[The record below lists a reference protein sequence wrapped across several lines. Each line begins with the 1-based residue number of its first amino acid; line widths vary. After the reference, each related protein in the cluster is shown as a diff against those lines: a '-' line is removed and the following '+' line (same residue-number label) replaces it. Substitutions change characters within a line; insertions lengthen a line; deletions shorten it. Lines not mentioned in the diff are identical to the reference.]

1 MDGNRKRNIQVNFRV
16 DEKEY
21 ECILKKVQLSGKRNI
36 ASYLRY
42 TGKSDNTIEEL
53 QKLIVSLDWNS
64 HSFHSDFELHF
75 NNEKVMTCREICE
88 GIKANMNEDFINDI
102 KTVTDSYDTEWQQMI
117 VIAVLIGKLIKSL
130 DWTSKP
136 PRTIAL
142 TYSKQSRMT
151 CEEVCNSIISA
162 VDYELQ
168 KPIKDDIISEVIK
181 TMGDNFSPEKA
192 SEITFRHFE
201 KTYPGFEKFFKEQ
214 IEEAYSVSR

>member
-1 MDGNRKRNIQVNFRV
+1 MDNETLEFQAVQESERNDIAVEV
-16 DEKEY
+16 
-21 ECILKKVQLSGKRNI
+21 IRNLI
-36 ASYLRY
+36 SN
-42 TGKSDNTIEEL
+42 TGKSDKTIEEL
-53 QKLIVSLDWNS
+53 QKLIVSLNWNRQS
-64 HSFHSDFELHF
+64 LYSDSELYF
-75 NNEKVMTCREICE
+75 DSNEVMTCREICE
-88 GIKANMNEDFINDI
+88 GIKANMTEDFINEI
-102 KTVTDSYDTEWQQMI
+102 KTVKGSYDTEWQQMI

-136 PRTIAL
+136 SRTIAQ

-181 TMGDNFSPEKA
+181 TMADNFSPEKA

-201 KTYPGFEKFFKEQ
+201 KKYPGFEKFLKEW
-214 IEEAYSVSR
+214 IGEE

>member
-1 MDGNRKRNIQVNFRV
+1 MDNETLEFQAVQESERNDIAVEV
-16 DEKEY
+16 
-21 ECILKKVQLSGKRNI
+21 IRNLI
-36 ASYLRY
+36 SN
-42 TGKSDNTIEEL
+42 TGKSDKTIEEL
-53 QKLIVSLDWNS
+53 QKLIVSLNWNS
-64 HSFHSDFELHF
+64 HSLYYDSELYYDSDE
-75 NNEKVMTCREICE
+75 VMTCREICE
-88 GIKANMNEDFINDI
+88 GIKANMTEDFINEI
-102 KTVTDSYDTEWQQMI
+102 KTVKDSYDTEWQQMI

-136 PRTIAL
+136 SRTIAQ

-181 TMGDNFSPEKA
+181 TMADNFSPEKA

-201 KTYPGFEKFFKEQ
+201 KKYPGFEKFFKEQ
-214 IEEAYSVSR
+214 IEEE